1 MTTLPLQAR
10 HITVTGRVQG
20 VGFRPFVS
28 RLAHHLNLCGWVRN
42 QSGQVEIW
50 IQGNNDLLDQ
60 FEHALI
66 SEAPPL
72 AKLQP
77 LNSHTVIPIELDRFT
92 ILQSLSGEL
101 NQAHIPPD
109 YFICADC
116 LAEMHDKRERR
127 YHYPFINCT
136 QCGPRYTLIN
146 RLPYDRPNT
155 SMVDFPLC
163 PECLADY
170 ENPLDRRFHAQPLA
184 CPACGPILTFRQ
196 PEQNDINDNDA
207 AIKATVNALHAGLIV
222 AVKGIGGYHLLC
234 SATSEEAISKLR
246 LRKQRHFKPL
256 AVMLPW
262 QGIDGLD
269 QVRLYAN
276 ATPAEQAL
284 LIDAMRPIVLVKKSP
299 DIQLAET
306 IAPNMQEYGLML
318 PYSPLHH
325 LILED
330 YAAPL
335 IATSANISGEP
346 VLTDATQVE
355 ARLGLIA
362 DAFLHHN
369 RPILRPADDSVYKII
384 AHKAQALRIGRG
396 VAPLEIDLPF
406 SLKSP
411 LLAVGGQMKNTIALA
426 WDNRLVMSPHIGD
439 LGSLRSQQVFEQTI
453 ADLSQLYGINVKHCV
468 CDAHPDYSATR
479 WAEQSGLT
487 VHKVFHHPAHASA
500 LAAEHTSTEPLLV
513 FTWDGTGYGEDGTFW
528 GGEGLL
534 GQPGHW
540 QRVSSFKPFRLPG
553 GDKASREPW
562 RSALALL
569 WEQNQ
574 DWPDCPVDTLLL
586 KQAWQRQINS
596 PQSSSVGRLFDAA
609 AALTG
614 IVQHADFEGHAP
626 MWLEAASH
634 VYRHISIFP
643 SIDLPL
649 SRDNNGLWLSDW
661 APLLPMLTNTD
672 LAPSTRGQCFH
683 ASLALALLTQARHI
697 QNAHHF
703 VAIGLTGGVFQNRL
717 LTEQVI
723 ALLEAE
729 GFKVLLPEK
738 IPGNDAGISFGQ
750 IIEGSHC

>member
-1 MTTLPLQAR
+1 MTNRPLQAR
-10 HITVTGRVQG
+10 QLTVTGRVQG

-28 RLAHHLNLCGWVRN
+28 RLAHHLNLSGWVRN

-50 IQGNNDLLDQ
+50 IQGNNEELDQ
-60 FEHALI
+60 FEHDLI

-72 AKLQP
+72 ARPQQ
-77 LNSHTVIPIELDRFT
+77 LNSHTVIPIEIDSFT
-92 ILQSLSGEL
+92 IRQSLSGEL

-155 SMVDFPLC
+155 SMADFPLC

-170 ENPLDRRFHAQPLA
+170 ENPIDRRFHAQPLA

-196 PEQNDINDNDA
+196 PEQNDINDNNA
-207 AIKATVNALHAGLIV
+207 AIKATVAALRAGLIV

-246 LRKQRHFKPL
+246 LRKQRHVKPL

-276 ATPAEQAL
+276 ATPEEQAL
-284 LIDAMRPIVLVKKSP
+284 LIDTMRPIVLVKKLLNTP
-299 DIQLAET
+299 LAET

-346 VLTDATQVE
+346 ILTDAHPVE
-355 ARLGLIA
+355 ARLATIA

-406 SLKSP
+406 CLKSP

-453 ADLSQLYGINVKHCV
+453 TDLSQLYGINIKHCV

-479 WAEQSGLT
+479 WAEQSGLI
-487 VHKVFHHPAHASA
+487 VHKVFHHHAHASA

-513 FTWDGTGYGEDGTFW
+513 FTWDGTGYGEDGTLW

-540 QRVSSFKPFRLPG
+540 HRVSSFKPFRLPG

-574 DWPDCPVDTLLL
+574 DWPDCPVDTFLL

-596 PQSSSVGRLFDAA
+596 PQTSSVGRLFDAA

-626 MWLEAASH
+626 MWLEAASNISG
-634 VYRHISIFP
+634 HISIFP

-683 ASLALALLTQARHI
+683 ASLALALLTQARQI
-697 QNAHHF
+697 QKEHHF

-717 LTEQVI
+717 LTEQII
-723 ALLEAE
+723 ALLETE
-729 GFKVLLPEK
+729 GYKVLLPER

-750 IIEGSHC
+750 IIEAGNQ